1 MGAVLEVKY
10 FNTFWLKKI
19 KSVTETVTTTPVGA
33 ANTAVDTSIIQ
44 INPATIGV
52 GAGQTVTNL
61 TNTTGFSSGIVTVIA
76 RSGGNVTVTTPL
88 LSTTTSDQTA
98 STSTTLTLQTS
109 NSNVIAGMKI
119 TGTGIPADTYIVSV
133 TTPAFVYELNQAAV
147 IGATD
152 TYTYTSSINITTN
165 DTLTF
170 TGKANGANVPGGY
183 VDDNATSW
191 YEEESR
197 IRGGYNNL
205 SVDFGVK
212 AYLDEEKPLQQNR
225 FNSLIYSGIFNSRT
239 GVNQSNQ
246 FSVGEEITRSVDPVN
261 GSIQKLYAE
270 DTNLIIFQ
278 ESKVSQALIDKDA
291 IYSAEGGGTVT
302 SSNLVIGAIR
312 PLGGTYGI
320 SRNPESFAI
329 YGFRKYF
336 TDKDRG
342 VVLRLSR
349 DGLTEISNY
358 GMTDYFRDQFGVL
371 DGIYGDGKAIGGF
384 DIYTKQYVL
393 SLQQSEQTIASPPV
407 VNPDRQSINLSFDE
421 RVLGFPSLFSY
432 QPDQILS
439 VQNNYYTFKDNK
451 LYKHYDPAVARN
463 NFYGV
468 QYDSSIQFVF
478 NPSPSLSKVFKT
490 VNYEGS
496 NGWEI
501 PSFNANRSFELR
513 DTISPILSYNDGA
526 YVGDFGYTY
535 YAGFDKK
542 EGKYMTNL
550 VNAST
555 ATEGEVVFGNSM
567 TGVKG
572 YIATVT
578 IKSDTTS
585 RTGPME
591 LFAVSSN
598 YIESAY

>member
-1 MGAVLEVKY
+1 MGAIIEVSY
-10 FNTFWLKKI
+10 FNSFILKKNLLDRGEFQPKLRWNGSFGI
-19 KSVTETVTTTPVGA
+19 PTGVAGTTPVVSPLPA
-33 ANTAVDTSIIQ
+33 A
-44 INPATIGV
+44 
-52 GAGQTVTNL
+52 
-61 TNTTGFSSGIVTVIA
+61 
-76 RSGGNVTVTTPL
+76 TP
-88 LSTTTSDQTA
+88 STTD
-98 STSTTLTLQTS
+98 
-109 NSNVIAGMKI
+109 G
-119 TGTGIPADTYIVSV
+119 
-133 TTPAFVYELNQAAV
+133 
-147 IGATD
+147 
-152 TYTYTSSINITTN
+152 
-165 DTLTF
+165 
-170 TGKANGANVPGGY
+170 
-183 VDDNATSW
+183 TSW
-191 YEEESR
+191 AIEESR
-197 IRGGYNNL
+197 IRGGYNNTN
-205 SVDFGVK
+205 VDYGVK
-212 AYLDEEKPLQQNR
+212 AYLVEDNPKASFRINAM
-225 FNSLIYSGIFNSRT
+225 IYSGIYNSRT
-239 GVNQSNQ
+239 GINNTNV
-246 FSVGEEITRSVDPVN
+246 FSVGEDITKAVDPAN

-270 DTNLIIFQ
+270 DTNLVIFQ
-278 ESKVSQALIDKDA
+278 ESKVSRSLIDKDA

-302 SSNLVIGAIR
+302 SSNLVIGAVQ
-312 PLGGTYGI
+312 PFAGEFGI
-320 SRNPESFAI
+320 SKNPESFAS

-336 TDKDRG
+336 TDKNKNS
-342 VVLRLSR
+342 VLRLSM
-349 DGLTEISNY
+349 DGITEISNY

-371 DGIYGDGKAIGGF
+371 DGIYGEGKAIGGF

-393 SLQQSEQTIASPPV
+393 SLQQSEQTLVPPPNEPV
-407 VNPDRQSINLSFDE
+407 VNPDRQLINLSFDE
-421 RVLGFPSLFSY
+421 KVLGFPSLFSY

-439 VQNNYYTFKDNK
+439 VQSNYYTFKDDK
-451 LYKHYDPAVARN
+451 LYKHYDPAAARN

-555 ATEGEVVFGNSM
+555 ATEGEVVFGDSM

>member
-1 MGAVLEVKY
+1 MGAIIEVSY
-10 FNTFWLKKI
+10 FNSFILKKNLLDRGEFQPKLRWNGSFGI
-19 KSVTETVTTTPVGA
+19 PTGVAGTTPV
-33 ANTAVDTSIIQ
+33 VS
-44 INPATIGV
+44 PLPVAT
-52 GAGQTVTNL
+52 
-61 TNTTGFSSGIVTVIA
+61 
-76 RSGGNVTVTTPL
+76 P
-88 LSTTTSDQTA
+88 STTD
-98 STSTTLTLQTS
+98 
-109 NSNVIAGMKI
+109 G
-119 TGTGIPADTYIVSV
+119 
-133 TTPAFVYELNQAAV
+133 
-147 IGATD
+147 
-152 TYTYTSSINITTN
+152 
-165 DTLTF
+165 
-170 TGKANGANVPGGY
+170 
-183 VDDNATSW
+183 TSW
-191 YEEESR
+191 AIEESR
-197 IRGGYNNL
+197 IRGGYNNTN
-205 SVDFGVK
+205 VDYGVK
-212 AYLDEEKPLQQNR
+212 AYLVEDNPKASFRINAM
-225 FNSLIYSGIFNSRT
+225 IYSGIYNSRT
-239 GVNQSNQ
+239 GINNTNV
-246 FSVGEEITRSVDPVN
+246 FSVGEDITKAVDPAN

-270 DTNLIIFQ
+270 DTNLVIFQ
-278 ESKVSQALIDKDA
+278 ESKVSRSLIDKDA

-302 SSNLVIGAIR
+302 SSNLVIGAVQ
-312 PLGGTYGI
+312 PFAGEFGI
-320 SRNPESFAI
+320 SKNPESFAS

-336 TDKDRG
+336 TDKNKNS
-342 VVLRLSR
+342 VLRLSM
-349 DGLTEISNY
+349 DGITEISNY

-371 DGIYGDGKAIGGF
+371 DGIYGEGKAIGGF

-393 SLQQSEQTIASPPV
+393 SLQQSEQTLVPPPNEPV
-407 VNPDRQSINLSFDE
+407 VNPDRQLINLSFDE
-421 RVLGFPSLFSY
+421 KVLGFPSLFSY

-439 VQNNYYTFKDNK
+439 VQSNYYTFKDDK
-451 LYKHYDPAVARN
+451 LYKHYDPAAARN

-555 ATEGEVVFGNSM
+555 ATEGEVVFGDSM

-598 YIESAY
+598 YVESAY